1 MPQLTLPP
9 LAIDAG
15 DSGGPVYTSG
25 AIRSA
30 LGSVLAGGTTPGRA
44 RTGALGMGSFQVA
57 LSGSTV
63 TAAPGGY
70 AIATAAG
77 TYISALT
84 STFTVGTLTP
94 ADATNPRTD
103 LVVLRIDD
111 PSNGGTTDRAG
122 AIEILTGTPAASP
135 VRPSVTGTSVYA
147 LLAQIAVP
155 RSGGGS
161 PVVTDLRTWTAGT
174 GGVVPFRTTTEIN
187 SWAAPSGTLA
197 YSLSDNKTYIRQGAN
212 WKNLQVEEDTG
223 WVTLTPAAD
232 YILFGASPIQIRM
245 RNGVVQLMG
254 TVKPKVAGPLDS
266 KIIVTVPTIYRGSWV
281 GDLVTVHQGSS
292 TNKWI
297 TQVSASGAVKADRYG
312 VTAYVDAGTSSW
324 LPFNMVWLV

>member
-15 DSGGPVYTSG
+15 DSGGPVYTSE

-30 LGSVLAGGTTPGRA
+30 LGAVLVGGTTPGRA

-122 AIEILTGTPAASP
+122 SIEILTGTPAASP
-135 VRPSVTGTSVYA
+135 VRPSVTGTPVYA

-187 SWAAPSGTLA
+187 SWAAPQGTLA
-197 YSLSDNKTYIRQGAN
+197 YSLSDTKTYIRQGTA

-223 WVTLTPAAD
+223 WVTVTPTDFAL
-232 YILFGASPIQIRM
+232 YGATPMEIRKK
-245 RNGVVQLMG
+245 NGVVQFNG
-254 TVKPKVAGPLDS
+254 AIKPKTAGALSAKTIATLPVA
-266 KIIVTVPTIYRGSWV
+266 YRPSGSNSVYAVCHGSGQNLWLL
-281 GDLVTVHQGSS
+281 LVSTAGLAQGE
-292 TNKWI
+292 
-297 TQVSASGAVKADRYG
+297 RYG
-312 VTAYVDAGTSSW
+312 TTSEVDVATNSW
-324 LPFNMVWLV
+324 IPFSATWLS